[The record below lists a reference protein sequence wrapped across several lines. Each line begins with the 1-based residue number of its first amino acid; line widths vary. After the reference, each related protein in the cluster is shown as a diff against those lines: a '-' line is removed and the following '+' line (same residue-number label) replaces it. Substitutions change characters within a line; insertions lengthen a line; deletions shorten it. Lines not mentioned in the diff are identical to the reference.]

1 MSAGVAKAPSSGRSR
16 RLSPLRVLMS
26 LVLVAVLSV
35 GGYFGF
41 QAWSGAQAAEA
52 YKPWFAGYTDLTATP
67 VFNFETPASESG
79 RDVVLSF
86 IVAAE
91 TEACTPTWGT
101 YYTLDE
107 AAEGLDLDRRLAR
120 AEQLG
125 GQIIVSFGGL
135 LNNELSTGCT
145 DPDKLVAAYAE
156 VIDRY
161 NVTTIDLDIEGGNLT
176 DTAAG
181 ERRATAIATLQ
192 EKRSAADEDLAVWL
206 TLPVSPAGMTEDGTA
221 AVSQM
226 LEAGVDLAGV
236 NLMTMD
242 YGASRTDGDS
252 MAESSIAALQ
262 SGHKQLGAL
271 YKLSGTEL
279 TAATLWTKIGATPMI
294 GQNDVEGEIFSLE
307 DAAEFNAFARENG
320 VGRMSLWSL
329 NRDQTCG
336 SNYVDL
342 KRVSNSCSGVDQGDQ
357 RFTDVLAQGFDGRPE
372 AGASTKTTD
381 EADLIGD
388 LTDDP
393 KTSPYPI
400 WTEESSYLAETKV
413 VWHRNVYQAKWWT
426 RGDLPDNPVL
436 NAWETPW
443 TLIGPVLPG
452 EKPFEAATL
461 PADTYPAWD
470 GSAVYEKGARILMDG
485 VPYEAKWWNQAES
498 PEAAS
503 SNPDGSPWTPLTA
516 TEVAELIAEPPT
528 VPAPVPVEPDPPVLE
543 PVETTSS
550 G

>member
-1 MSAGVAKAPSSGRSR
+1 MSAATAKAHSTGRSR
-16 RLSPLRVLMS
+16 RLSPLRVLLSM
-26 LVLVAVLSV
+26 VLVAILSV
-35 GGYFGF
+35 SGYFGF
-41 QAWSGAQAAEA
+41 QLWSSAQAADA
-52 YKPWFAGYTDLTATP
+52 YEPWFAGYTDLTATP
-67 VFNFETPASESG
+67 VYNFETPDSEAG

-86 IVAAE
+86 IVADK
-91 TEACTPTWGT
+91 TDACTPTWGT
-101 YYTLDE
+101 YYTLDG

-125 GQIIVSFGGL
+125 GQVVVSFGGL
-135 LNNELSTGCT
+135 LNDELSTGCT
-145 DPDKLVAAYAE
+145 DPAQLVEAYTA

-161 NVTTIDLDIEGGNLT
+161 EVTTIDLDIEGGNLT

-181 ERRATAIATLQ
+181 ERRAAAMATLQ
-192 EKRSAADEDLAVWL
+192 EKRSAAGQDLAVWL
-206 TLPVSPAGMTEDGTA
+206 TLPVSPAGMTADGA
-221 AVSQM
+221 ASVSQM

-242 YGASRTDGDS
+242 YGASRADGDS
-252 MAESSIAALQ
+252 MAEASIQALQ
-262 SGHKQLGAL
+262 AAHKQLGGL
-271 YKLSGTEL
+271 YKLAGIDL

-294 GQNDVEGEIFSLE
+294 GQNDVEGEIFSLK
-307 DAAEFNAFARENG
+307 DAAEFSAFAQETRI
-320 VGRMSLWSL
+320 GRMSLWSL

-342 KRVSNSCSGVDQGDQ
+342 KRVSNSCSGVDQGDT
-357 RFTDVLAQGFDGRPE
+357 RFADVLAKGFDGRPE
-372 AGASTKTTD
+372 AGASAQTTD

-393 KTSPYPI
+393 ATSPYPI
-400 WTEESSYLAETKV
+400 WAEESSYLAETKV

-436 NAWETPW
+436 NSWETPW

-470 GSAVYEKGARILMDG
+470 GAATYEKGARILMDG
-485 VPYEAKWWNQAES
+485 VPFEAKWWNQAES

-516 TEVAELIAEPPT
+516 TEIA
-528 VPAPVPVEPDPPVLE
+528 ALLK
-543 PVETTSS
+543 
-550 G
+550 